1 MLVSGP
7 RGRRPRR
14 WWVLLGQRLR
24 ERRGTRVFDLG
35 CGIGRHAHYLA
46 SVGFECAGVDASQAG
61 LQFARERARSAGL
74 QIEYRDGTFYDLP
87 YPAQTFDAVI
97 AWNVL
102 YHGSGE
108 LARKAFAEIERV
120 LRPGGL
126 LVASMLS
133 TRNAQYARGREVAPD
148 TFVVD
153 GDPGDKGHPHLYCN
167 TRTLLALVSAFD
179 ILDLRD
185 REQGAGAFHWEFTLE
200 RRLGELA
207 RAGNATKRE

>member
-1 MLVSGP
+1 M
-7 RGRRPRR
+7 
-14 WWVLLGQRLR
+14 
-24 ERRGTRVFDLG
+24 
-35 CGIGRHAHYLA
+35 
-46 SVGFECAGVDASQAG
+46 
-61 LQFARERARSAGL
+61 
-74 QIEYRDGTFYDLP
+74 
-87 YPAQTFDAVI
+87 
-97 AWNVL
+97 
-102 YHGSGE
+102 
-108 LARKAFAEIERV
+108 

-185 REQGAGAFHWEFTLE
+185 REQVWRAPLGVHAGAPP
-200 RRLGELA
+200 GELA
-207 RAGNATKRE
+207 RGGNATKREKRVYASERANNRRIQVRVVDERFAPLLGGFQPVRRLR